1 MLGGVIEDDFP
12 AVVGVFDDEGE
23 EAFDVATI
31 FPAALEMVFAED
43 DGEVLVERMYL
54 KVGISESAHGG
65 LGRVVALVFIEQTSE
80 AAEDLVGDEERVG
93 RVFEAA
99 REGGEISLVPG
110 VLLGDE
116 NFDDVQLLAAGG
128 VERVGLLGSEE
139 SRCEEG

>member
-1 MLGGVIEDDFP
+1 MIEDDLP

-23 EAFDVATI
+23 EAFDVAAV
-31 FPAALEMVFAED
+31 FPTALEVVFAED
-43 DGEVLVERMYL
+43 DGEVLVERVDL
-54 KVGISESAHGG
+54 EVGVGESAHGG
-65 LGRVVALVFIEQTSE
+65 LGGVVTLVFIEQTSE

-128 VERVGLLGSEE
+128 MERVGLLGSKEG
-139 SRCEEG
+139 RCEEG